1 MEFKL
6 AKHTNDNYSAK
17 YIYIYR
23 LVFQHN
29 RFMLI
34 MHLCVTDILTLYLVL
49 VPVLIFT
56 FKSVKYFIV
65 LDILYFIVGERE
77 RESSS
82 LDPTMLI
89 SPDTSYSLRAEVLH
103 KDYSFLLF
111 VP

>member
-65 LDILYFIVGERE
+65 LDILYFIFGERE
-77 RESSS
+77 RVIVIGSDDAY
-82 LDPTMLI
+82 LTRYLI
-89 SPDTSYSLRAEVLH
+89 QFAGGGAP
-103 KDYSFLLF
+103 
-111 VP
+111 